1 MITTAPSSKAKYRF
15 ALILAAIASL
25 LTAAALVIPAGS
37 LDPTFG
43 KNGVAITDLGSDS
56 DSGGLIVLQS
66 DGKILVEGSSNLDVY
81 DPYHW
86 TPFLLRYN
94 SNGVLDTSF
103 GTNGRVAADDRAFS
117 GTGAAIQPDG
127 KLVTGGLLNGNLA
140 AARYNTN
147 GSPDTSFGTNGV
159 ASVHFSADETD
170 HFVDV
175 AIQPNGGILVG
186 GSEDIGNYTYFLLA
200 RFKSDGTA
208 DRDFNRNASNVWWSF
223 REARYNYAEAVI
235 VQADG
240 KIIMSGVMQDNI
252 GPEQWTTLARFNSD
266 GLPDPTFGVR
276 GGAQTAIANFQPSER
291 GLAVQPDGKI
301 LVAGVSFP
309 HDSSPTNDL
318 ALARFNANGSPDTTF
333 GGSGF
338 VVTDFGSNERA
349 RALAVEP
356 GGRIVVIGSSDAS
369 GANRLLLAQYN
380 ADGSLDTSFGTGG
393 RVLAGEASAIQ
404 LGAGIAVQPD
414 GRILVVGAGNGN
426 VALARYSS
434 TSRNATLVTVT
445 LRSQGINDGWLLE
458 SNENSNVAGWFDRLG
473 RTFQVG
479 DNPKDRQSRGLL
491 SFNTAS
497 LPDTA
502 VITSA
507 QVNLKKQGIVGT
519 NPLTTHG
526 PLLLEVRGGSFS
538 NNLALQLGDFSAP
551 VSPGAISEQISLFA
565 PEWYRA
571 TLSSGN
577 LALINR
583 TGMTQFRLRFTRD
596 DNDDMSAD
604 YLKFFSGNSD
614 LANQPQ
620 LIITYYVP

>member
-1 MITTAPSSKAKYRF
+1 M
-15 ALILAAIASL
+15 
-25 LTAAALVIPAGS
+25 
-37 LDPTFG
+37 
-43 KNGVAITDLGSDS
+43 
-56 DSGGLIVLQS
+56 
-66 DGKILVEGSSNLDVY
+66 
-81 DPYHW
+81 
-86 TPFLLRYN
+86 
-94 SNGVLDTSF
+94 
-103 GTNGRVAADDRAFS
+103 
-117 GTGAAIQPDG
+117 
-127 KLVTGGLLNGNLA
+127 
-140 AARYNTN
+140 
-147 GSPDTSFGTNGV
+147 
-159 ASVHFSADETD
+159 
-170 HFVDV
+170 
-175 AIQPNGGILVG
+175 
-186 GSEDIGNYTYFLLA
+186 
-200 RFKSDGTA
+200 
-208 DRDFNRNASNVWWSF
+208 
-223 REARYNYAEAVI
+223 
-235 VQADG
+235 
-240 KIIMSGVMQDNI
+240 
-252 GPEQWTTLARFNSD
+252 
-266 GLPDPTFGVR
+266 
-276 GGAQTAIANFQPSER
+276 
-291 GLAVQPDGKI
+291 
-301 LVAGVSFP
+301 
-309 HDSSPTNDL
+309 
-318 ALARFNANGSPDTTF
+318 
-333 GGSGF
+333 
-338 VVTDFGSNERA
+338 
-349 RALAVEP
+349 
-356 GGRIVVIGSSDAS
+356 IGSSDAS

-393 RVLAGEASAIQ
+393 RVLAGETSAIQ

-458 SNENSNVAGWFDRLG
+458 SNENSNVAGWFDKLG
-473 RTFQVG
+473 TTFQVG

-538 NNLALQLGDFSAP
+538 NNLALQLSDFSAP
-551 VSPGAISEQISLFA
+551 VSPGAISEQVSLFA

-571 TLSSGN
+571 ALSSGN

-614 LANQPQ
+614 FANQPQ